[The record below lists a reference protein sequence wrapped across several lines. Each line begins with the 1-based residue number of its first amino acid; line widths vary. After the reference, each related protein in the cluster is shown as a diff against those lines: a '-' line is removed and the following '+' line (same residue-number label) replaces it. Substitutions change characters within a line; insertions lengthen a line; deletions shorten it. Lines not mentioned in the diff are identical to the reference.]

1 MTSRTTA
8 PRSRPA
14 VFVQQLHRAAAQR
27 GRLDPVFQDLSDH
40 WTQVLQRLYPV
51 WALIGPGLSDPGH
64 IEIHS
69 RTVYLDSE
77 ALLGAR
83 DAIAA
88 GTLEQRAIL
97 RCFGVALHETFHAKH
112 TKRWAIEHDIALSES
127 DDAEHG
133 QLAVD
138 RRLLEEPRMEAH
150 GVRDFPP
157 DSLRGRFVRRALQ
170 AAVIDVI
177 LPAFAGQVLAAA
189 AAGAAPSRDLAARS
203 SVYLQARTHYGIVD
217 DSVLES
223 LQAVWGAV
231 LGASDLKALND
242 LYAKVIWIPDG
253 DIERLDAA
261 ARAYRRIIGEPDPPP
276 SAGGAGEP
284 GASGEGGGEADA
296 GEGDGS
302 DSGGGAPAGSL
313 ADALEHAIASARAGQ
328 LEQLDEDVD
337 LQEVLDTAASGGE
350 SAGKLRRG
358 SGTGLP
364 SGRLPDRG
372 VDRPPYPDEVQHAR
386 RYATRLRQAITQG
399 TRQIDKRTPGGRFD
413 GRAYARGRAEQ
424 AAGRPVTTHPW
435 RVTRQVAAPI
445 QEPHVGLIIDTSGS
459 MAGYE
464 YALGPIAWILTDGLR
479 QIGGRCATA
488 LFGNSAELLSD
499 GTRPLALV
507 PGIRTGGG
515 TAFAGDAIE
524 LVSDQLEMTNLRR
537 PRFVYVLSD
546 GGWSDTRAGV
556 ERIRELAALGV
567 PTIHLSIGI
576 APLSVECDRIT
587 VITDP
592 AQALDHIAA
601 DTVAAL
607 TARQRRPRGR

>member
-1 MTSRTTA
+1 MTPAGTT
-8 PRSRPA
+8 SVVRPA

-27 GRLDPVFQDLSDH
+27 GRLDPVYQDLSDH
-40 WTQVLQRLYPV
+40 WTAILQRLYPV

-77 ALLGAR
+77 ALLGSRAEIAR
-83 DAIAA
+83 GALAR
-88 GTLEQRAIL
+88 RAIL
-97 RCFGVALHETFHAKH
+97 RCFGVALHETMHAKH
-112 TKRWAIEHDIALSES
+112 TKRWAIEHDITLSES
-127 DDAEHG
+127 DHPADR

-150 GVRDFPP
+150 GVREFPA
-157 DSLRGRFVRRALQ
+157 DSLRLRFVRRALQ

-177 LPAFAGQVLAAA
+177 LPAFAEQLLVGGLGGGV
-189 AAGAAPSRDLAARS
+189 SRDLASRAH
-203 SVYLQARTHYGIVD
+203 VYLRARTHYGIID
-217 DSVLES
+217 ARALAPLQAIWRSVLGEP
-223 LQAVWGAV
+223 
-231 LGASDLKALND
+231 DLRALDD
-242 LYAKVIWIPDG
+242 LYARLLWIPDG
-253 DIERLDAA
+253 ELERLDDA
-261 ARAYRRIIGEPDPPP
+261 AREFRRIVGETEPPP
-276 SAGGAGEP
+276 RTGGRTRG
-284 GASGEGGGEADA
+284 GSGEGGGGATP
-296 GEGDGS
+296 GEGDGA
-302 DSGGGAPAGSL
+302 GAEGGADAGSL
-313 ADALEHAIASARAGQ
+313 ADALEQAIANARSGR
-328 LEQLDEDVD
+328 LEQLDQDVD
-337 LQEVLDTAASGGE
+337 LDQVVRDAARRGGR
-350 SAGKLRRG
+350 SGKLGRG
-358 SGTGLP
+358 RGTGLP
-364 SGRLPDRG
+364 TGRMPDRG
-372 VDRPPYPDEVQHAR
+372 IDRPPYPDEVQHAR
-386 RYATRLRQAITQG
+386 RYANRLRQAITRG

-413 GRAYARGRAEQ
+413 GRAYARGRAQ
-424 AAGRPVTTHPW
+424 KAAGRPVTSHPW
-435 RVTRQVAAPI
+435 RVLRQVRAPI

-459 MAGYE
+459 MGGHE
-464 YALGPIAWILTDGLR
+464 YALGPIAWILTEGLR

-488 LFGNSAELLSD
+488 LFGNGVSLLAD
-499 GTRPLALV
+499 GRHPLPRV

-524 LVSDQLEMTNLRR
+524 LICEQLEMTNPRR

-556 ERIRELAALGV
+556 ERIRWLAELGV

-607 TARQRRPRGR
+607 RARH

>member
-1 MTSRTTA
+1 MSPATT
-8 PRSRPA
+8 RRPA
-14 VFVQQLHRAAAQR
+14 VFVQQLHHAAAQR
-27 GRLDPVFQDLSDH
+27 GRLDPVYQDLSDH
-40 WTQVLQRLYPV
+40 WTAILQRLYPV

-77 ALLGAR
+77 TLLGSR
-83 DAIAA
+83 VEIAS
-88 GTLEQRAIL
+88 GRLERRAIL
-97 RCFGVALHETFHAKH
+97 RCFGVALHETMHAKH

-127 DDAEHG
+127 ADPTER

-150 GVRDFPP
+150 GVREFPA

-177 LPAFAGQVLAAA
+177 LPAFAERPLVGVP
-189 AAGAAPSRDLAARS
+189 GGSVSRDLASRAH
-203 SVYLQARTHYGIVD
+203 VYLWARTHYGISD
-217 DSVLES
+217 AQALAPLQAIWRSVLGEPD
-223 LQAVWGAV
+223 LQA
-231 LGASDLKALND
+231 LDD
-242 LYAKVIWIPDG
+242 LYARLAWIPDG
-253 DIERLDAA
+253 ELERMDDAA
-261 ARAYRRIIGEPDPPP
+261 REYRQIVGEPDTPPL
-276 SAGGAGEP
+276 SGAAGQDAGP
-284 GASGEGGGEADA
+284 GEGGGGAANGEADRA
-296 GEGDGS
+296 GAD
-302 DSGGGAPAGSL
+302 GGAGAGSL
-313 ADALEHAIASARAGQ
+313 ADALEQAIASACADQ
-328 LEQLDEDVD
+328 LEQLDHDVD
-337 LQEVLDTAASGGE
+337 LGRVLRDAA
-350 SAGKLRRG
+350 RG
-358 SGTGLP
+358 RTPSRNLGRGRGTGLP
-364 SGRLPDRG
+364 TGRMPDRG

-386 RYATRLRQAITQG
+386 RYANRLRQALTHGI
-399 TRQIDKRTPGGRFD
+399 RQIDKRTPGGRFD
-413 GRAYARGRAEQ
+413 GRAYTRGRAEH

-435 RVTRQVAAPI
+435 RIIRQVTAPI

-459 MAGYE
+459 MGGYE

-488 LFGNSAELLSD
+488 LFGNGVSLLAD
-499 GTRPLALV
+499 GRHPLPRV
-507 PGIRTGGG
+507 PGVRTGGG

-524 LVSDQLEMTNLRR
+524 LVSEALEMTNPRR

-556 ERIRELAALGV
+556 ERIRWLAELGV

-592 AQALDHIAA
+592 AQALDHIAT

-607 TARQRRPRGR
+607 RAPRR

>member
-1 MTSRTTA
+1 MTPVSRTSA
-8 PRSRPA
+8 RPA

-27 GRLDPVFQDLSDH
+27 GRLDPLYQDLSDH
-40 WTQVLQRLYPV
+40 WTAILQRLYPV

-69 RTVYLDSE
+69 RTVYLDSDM
-77 ALLGAR
+77 LLGPRA
-83 DAIAA
+83 AIAR
-88 GTLEQRAIL
+88 GTLERRAIL
-97 RCFGVALHETFHAKH
+97 RCFGVALHETLHAKH
-112 TKRWAIEHDIALSES
+112 TKRWAIEHDIALSECE
-127 DDAEHG
+127 DPADR

-150 GVRDFPP
+150 GVREFPP

-170 AAVIDVI
+170 TAVTDVI
-177 LPAFAGQVLAAA
+177 LPAFAGQLLSAA
-189 AAGAAPSRDLAARS
+189 AAGLPVTRDLAARA
-203 SVYLQARTHYGIVD
+203 SVYLQGRTHYEIVEPTTLD
-217 DSVLES
+217 PLR
-223 LQAVWGAV
+223 AVWRAV
-231 LGASDLKALND
+231 LGAHDLLALDD

-253 DIERLDAA
+253 ELDRLDEA
-261 ARAYRRIIGEPDPPP
+261 AREYRRIVGEPERQT
-276 SAGGAGEP
+276 SAGGTGEP
-284 GASGEGGGEADA
+284 GGSGGGGGEADS
-296 GEGDGS
+296 GEGDCT
-302 DSGGGAPAGSL
+302 DCDGAPGAGSL
-313 ADALEHAIASARAGQ
+313 ADALEQAIATARDGQ

-337 LQEVLDTAASGGE
+337 LQQVLANAA
-350 SAGKLRRG
+350 AGNERASELGHRR
-358 SGTGLP
+358 GTGLP
-364 SGRLPDRG
+364 TGRLPDRG
-372 VDRPPYPDEVQHAR
+372 VDRPPFPDEVQHAR
-386 RYATRLRQAITQG
+386 RYANRLRQAITQG

-488 LFGNSAELLSD
+488 LFGNSAALLAD
-499 GTRPLALV
+499 GIRPLLHV

-515 TAFAGDAIE
+515 TAFAGDAIA
-524 LVSDQLEMTNLRR
+524 LVSDQLEMSNPRR
-537 PRFVYVLSD
+537 PRFVYVISD
-546 GGWSDTRAGV
+546 GGWADTRTGV
-556 ERIRELAALGV
+556 ERIRELAELGV